1 MKKLFCLSLCTVYL
15 FSTTV
20 CMAFEAECMNT
31 KGKFT
36 GCKAEVND
44 GNLSVHYKSKK
55 WQELDKIITGDQIT
69 ALSGGEYARRRVG
82 ESIGSAVLLGPLFLF
97 MLFSKKKRDNFGVE
111 YLTEAGTK
119 DAVLIQVKK
128 KYGFALAQQLKT
140 ISGKEI
146 QMEVAGENNK
156 GESKKAEPVPAE
168 EKTPSQ
174 EEQGS

>member
-1 MKKLFCLSLCTVYL
+1 MKKLFCLSLCAVYF

-31 KGKFT
+31 NGKFT
-36 GCKAEVND
+36 DCKAEVND
-44 GNLSVHYKSKK
+44 GTLSVHYKNKK
-55 WQELDKIITGDQIT
+55 WQSLDRTIKGDEIT

-97 MLFSKKKRDNFGVE
+97 VLFSKKKRDNIGVE
-111 YLTEAGTK
+111 YMTEAGMK

-146 QMEVAGENNK
+146 QMESTGEK
-156 GESKKAEPVPAE
+156 TKQESKKNESSPAE
-168 EKTPSQ
+168 EKVPSQ

>member
-1 MKKLFCLSLCTVYL
+1 MKKLFCLLLCAVYF
-15 FSTTV
+15 FSATV
-20 CMAFEAECMNT
+20 CMAFEAQCMNT

-36 GCKAEVND
+36 DCLADIND
-44 GNLSVHYKSKK
+44 GALSVHYKSKK
-55 WQELDKIITGDQIT
+55 WQNLDRTIKGDQIT

-97 MLFSKKKRDNFGVE
+97 MLFSKKKRDNIGVE

-140 ISGKEI
+140 LSGKDI
-146 QMEVAGENNK
+146 QMEGD
-156 GESKKAEPVPAE
+156 E
-168 EKTPSQ
+168 EKTQKEEVKMESAPTTEQ
-174 EEQGS
+174 ETAKEDL